1 MMAQLRKYCG
11 NGTLA
16 SESYWHC
23 TTSCAERR
31 SHSDMSEIE
40 KSFERSQPEAGPSRL
55 TMSSVSVSSFQ
66 RSSS

>member
-1 MMAQLRKYCG
+1 MMVLLRKYCG

-16 SESYWHC
+16 SESYC
-23 TTSCAERR
+23 NNATKFPNRR

-55 TMSSVSVSSFQ
+55 TMSVSIS
-66 RSSS
+66 

>member
-1 MMAQLRKYCG
+1 MMVRLRRYCG

-16 SESYWHC
+16 SMSYNSY
-23 TTSCAERR
+23 TTTCANIR

-55 TMSSVSVSSFQ
+55 TMSSVCIL
-66 RSSS
+66 